1 MRTRPF
7 TDIDLNR
14 SVGNLLRLG
23 VILSVTT
30 SLIGFIKLFSEGFVM
45 PRKYTLL
52 EMGDSSEK
60 VWGHFWNSLCEGEG
74 MAIIQLGILLLILTP
89 LVRIIFALIGYLKE
103 KDYVYVVISTIVLV
117 IMTVS
122 FLTGYAH

>member
-23 VILSVTT
+23 VLLSVIT
-30 SLIGFIKLFSEGFVM
+30 SLIGFIKLFMEGFVM
-45 PRKYTLL
+45 PKKYKLL
-52 EMGDSSEK
+52 EIGSSSEK
-60 VWGHFWNSLCEGEG
+60 VWGQFWSSLTKGEG
-74 MAIIQLGILLLILTP
+74 MAIIQLGILFLIFTP

-103 KDYVYVVISTIVLV
+103 KDYVYVVISLIVLA
-117 IMTVS
+117 IMAVS
-122 FLTGYAH
+122 FFTGYAH

>member
-7 TDIDLNR
+7 TDVDLNR

-23 VILSVTT
+23 VLLSVVT
-30 SLIGFIKLFSEGFVM
+30 SLVGFIKLFTEGFKM
-45 PRKYTLL
+45 PRKYNPL

-60 VWGHFWNSLCEGEG
+60 VWGSFWTSLMKAEG
-74 MAIIQLGILLLILTP
+74 MAIIQLGILFLILTP

-103 KDYVYVVISTIVLV
+103 KDYTYVIISAIVIG
-117 IMTVS
+117 IMLVS
-122 FLTGYAH
+122 FLMGFTH

>member
-1 MRTRPF
+1 MKKNF
-7 TDIDLNR
+7 TDVDLNR

-30 SLIGFIKLFSEGFVM
+30 SLVGFIKLFMEGFKM

-52 EMGDSSEK
+52 EMGNSSEK
-60 VWGHFWNSLCEGEG
+60 VWGHFWETLCKGEG
-74 MAIIQLGILLLILTP
+74 MAIIQLGILLLIFTP

-103 KDYVYVVISTIVLV
+103 KDYLYVVISSIVLA
-117 IMTVS
+117 IMAVS
-122 FLTGYAH
+122 FFTGYAN

>member
-1 MRTRPF
+1 MRTKPF

-23 VILSVTT
+23 VILSVAT
-30 SLIGFIKLFSEGFVM
+30 SLIGFIKLFMEGFKM
-45 PRKYTLL
+45 PKHYKEL
-52 EMGDSSEK
+52 EILDENIFQT
-60 VWGHFWNSLCEGEG
+60 FWTSLGKFEG
-74 MAIIQLGILLLILTP
+74 MAIIQLGILFLILTP

-103 KDYVYVVISTIVLV
+103 KDYTYVIISLIVLA